1 MVFAVFFDVR
11 FSFCIIFRSIF
22 WKFSICGARLG
33 PILAIREEKVRKNMD
48 TGENE
53 RLQSW
58 NFRKFAKIFEDI
70 NRCKTSSYGLP

>member
-1 MVFAVFFDVR
+1 MIFYVFFDVG
-11 FSFCIIFRSIF
+11 FNFWSIFRSIF
-22 WKFSICGARLG
+22 RKFSTCGARLG
-33 PILAIREEKVRKNMD
+33 PILTIREENVRKLID

-58 NFRKFAKIFEDI
+58 NFRKFANFFENI